1 MEILHLLKVNIFS
14 FTVLMGTFALA
25 MSFAGNDLVNFIGVP
40 LAGLDSYQDFH
51 ANGGGASP
59 DSFMM
64 TSLMSSAKTPPLYL
78 MAAGVIMIIA
88 MATSKKARNVI
99 KTSVDLARQDE
110 GDEMFGSNRAARAIV
125 RSSQSFIESVAH
137 LFPVSVRQ
145 WVNSRFNSEDV
156 ELTDDKA
163 ALRCRS
169 CCCQPRGGINAYHL
183 RYQPRTA
190 PFDDLCDVHG
200 GYGFESCR
208 PCVEP

>member
-1 MEILHLLKVNIFS
+1 
-14 FTVLMGTFALA
+14 MGTFALA

-137 LFPVSVRQ
+137 LFPSVSVSGSTAVSTLRMWSLPTTRPPSMSSVPPSTSWWHQ
-145 WVNSRFNSEDV
+145 CLSPSVPT
-156 ELTDDKA
+156 TD
-163 ALRCRS
+163 C
-169 CCCQPRGGINAYHL
+169 
-183 RYQPRTA
+183 
-190 PFDDLCDVHG
+190 PFR
-200 GYGFESCR
+200 R
-208 PCVEP
+208 PT